1 MVIKQLCHF
10 TPMKSTSFRTV
21 SLETLFNSDVD
32 RFSLHKDLS
41 MNLSSGFLSSI
52 KRYGLFHPPVV
63 MKTAKGY
70 QLICGRKRIQSLLEI
85 GSAPSP
91 LCRVVNISG
100 PSELLTTI
108 FEDQRLSGPLSV
120 IMIARLLKLTETLI
134 PQGSRKAL
142 IEQLDIGSYG
152 QLKRLLPL
160 LNLEQPIRD
169 AIHRGSISEKVGLIL
184 CSIAPED
191 RLFLCHLFL
200 ELSLNKNKQK
210 RLLDMCQILIA
221 QKRGT
226 YKKLFQNDFR
236 DFLPENIG
244 SNIPQ
249 TSGNLLK
256 YLYEASHPLS
266 THAEK
271 VFNDRK
277 NDLGLPASCSVSHS
291 PAFEKDKVTL
301 SIEFDNLDEMTRIWR
316 TIKHQLK

>member
-1 MVIKQLCHF
+1 
-10 TPMKSTSFRTV
+10 MKSDSSFSIV
-21 SLETLFNSDVD
+21 PLETILNSDID

-41 MNLSSGFLSSI
+41 MNLSADFLCSI

-63 MKTAKGY
+63 MKTGNGY
-70 QLICGRKRIQSLLEI
+70 QLICGRRRIQALLET
-85 GSAPSP
+85 GSDPSP

-100 PSELLTTI
+100 PSDLLTTI
-108 FEDQRLSGPLSV
+108 LEDQRLSGPLSV

-134 PQGSRKAL
+134 PRESRNTL
-142 IEQLDIGSYG
+142 IEQLDIGSYA
-152 QLKRLLPL
+152 QLQRLLPL

-169 AIHRGSISEKVGLIL
+169 AIHRGSISDKVGLIL
-184 CSIAPED
+184 CSIAPQD

-210 RLLDMCQILIA
+210 RLLDMCQILIS
-221 QKRGT
+221 QKGGT

-236 DFLPENIG
+236 DFLPENIR

-249 TSGNLLK
+249 TAGNLLK
-256 YLYEASHPLS
+256 CLYEASHPLS

-291 PAFEKDKVTL
+291 PAFEKDRVTL
-301 SIEFDNLDEMTRIWR
+301 SIEFDNLDEMTRIWQK
-316 TIKHQLK
+316 IKHQLK

>member
-1 MVIKQLCHF
+1 MIKQLCHF
-10 TPMKSTSFRTV
+10 TPMKSDSFRNV
-21 SLETLFNSDVD
+21 SLQTFLNSDID

-41 MNLSSGFLSSI
+41 MNLSTDFLCSI

-63 MKTAKGY
+63 MKTGNGY
-70 QLICGRKRIQSLLEI
+70 QLICGRKRIQALLET
-85 GSAPSP
+85 GSDPSP
-91 LCRVVNISG
+91 LCKVVNISG

-108 FEDQRLSGPLSV
+108 LEDQQLSGPLSV
-120 IMIARLLKLTETLI
+120 IMIACLLKLTETLI
-134 PQGSRKAL
+134 PQESRNAL

-152 QLKRLLPL
+152 QLQRLLPL
-160 LNLEQPIRD
+160 LNLEQSIRD
-169 AIHRGSISEKVGLIL
+169 AIHRGSISDKVGLIL

-221 QKRGT
+221 QKGGT

-236 DFLPENIG
+236 DFLPENIR

-249 TSGNLLK
+249 TAGKLLK
-256 YLYEASHPLS
+256 CLSEASHPLS

-271 VFNDRK
+271 VFDDRK

-291 PAFEKDKVTL
+291 PAFEKDRVTL
-301 SIEFDNLDEMTRIWR
+301 SIEFDNLDEMAKIWQK
-316 TIKHQLK
+316 IKHQLK